1 MTLKLAEVW
10 GFFAWVFAVCMLAGV
25 VRVYR
30 RFERERLS
38 MFEIFGEL
46 FVSGFIGV
54 MTFLLC
60 VAFGVITL
68 PPADVARAS
77 LVSFICGIAAHSS
90 TRMLALY
97 DHAVAKRVGNIL
109 GDGGDKKATNSTE
122 TEQGDKSNEPDKP
135 Q

>member
-1 MTLKLAEVW
+1 MTLKLVEVW

-38 MFEIFGEL
+38 IFEILGEL
-46 FVSGFIGV
+46 FISGFIGL

-60 VAFGVITL
+60 VAVGVITL

-77 LVSFICGIAAHSS
+77 MVSFICGIAAHSS

-97 DHAVAKRVGNIL
+97 DHAVAKKLGNIL
-109 GDGGDKKATNSTE
+109 GDGSEKIQAPATRADSTE
-122 TEQGDKSNEPDKP
+122 SSNGDTK
-135 Q
+135 